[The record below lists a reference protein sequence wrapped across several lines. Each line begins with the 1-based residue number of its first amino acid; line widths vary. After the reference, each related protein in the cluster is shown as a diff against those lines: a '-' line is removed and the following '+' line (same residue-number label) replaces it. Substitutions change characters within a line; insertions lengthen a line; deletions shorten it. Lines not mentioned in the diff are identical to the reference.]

1 MTTTQAVKKLG
12 DTASVS
18 VARLKSAWVP
28 LKRIL
33 AFSPADDSIA
43 PQKSLAVSLEKGGAS
58 VVYGSRFLSK
68 ITFKAVKKYFFEEGK
83 YPQPEDLASSLTLAA
98 NEFGGIRSDISLNI
112 PKAWTII
119 RTAEFPS
126 TVKEN
131 LPDVVFYEIDRL
143 TPFMPDE
150 SFFDFRILKEQDGR
164 LTVLLMAAKA
174 EMVAPYIKALG
185 EHGFKVGSLTV
196 DLSSI
201 GTLCRYWNKGGDTLF
216 VRVGEEGYEGALFI
230 DGSVAQTI
238 SSAVPASDR
247 EARING
253 VTAEIRA
260 MMDAARDRAK
270 NLQVVALFSDKDPSL
285 KESVRSRLDFPLKI
299 LGETDL
305 GLKLHGAAE
314 EVPYAAAGS
323 LLESLWP
330 GSKGLNLLKKG
341 KYEIAKNPVAL
352 SVILILAI
360 VTVGVFNVTA
370 PVRLEK
376 ERLQSFNQQIDKKK
390 KEVRKVEALK
400 KEADSLKGEIS
411 TINNFKLEN
420 PFMLN
425 LLKELT
431 VILPMTTWL
440 TRVRMTDSTVQ
451 IEGYSDSAT
460 SLLPKLEASPYL
472 QKVEFASP
480 TFRDRRMNA
489 DRFNIK
495 MEIEGLKKAESEG
508 DKKEIKSGNEKK

>member
-1 MTTTQAVKKLG
+1 MTTAQAVKKLG
-12 DTASVS
+12 DRASVS
-18 VARLKSAWVP
+18 VARLKSAWEP
-28 LKRIL
+28 LKKIL

-58 VVYGSRFLSK
+58 VVYGSRFLSR
-68 ITFKAVKKYFFEEGK
+68 ITVTAVKKYFFGEGK
-83 YPQPEDLASSLTLAA
+83 YPQPEDLAYSLAMAA
-98 NEFGGIRSDISLNI
+98 NEFGGIRSDVSLNI

-150 SFFDFRILKEQDGR
+150 SFFDFRILKEHDGR
-164 LTVLLMAAKA
+164 LTVLLMVVKA
-174 EMVAPYIKALG
+174 EVVRPYIEALR
-185 EHGFKVGSLTV
+185 EHGFKVAALTV

-201 GTLCRYWNKGGDTLF
+201 GTLCRYWNKGGDTIFL
-216 VRVGEEGYEGALFI
+216 RLGEEGYEGALFI
-230 DGSVAQTI
+230 DGSVAQTV
-238 SSAVPASDR
+238 SWTEPAPDM
-247 EARING
+247 EAITNG
-253 VTAEIRA
+253 ITAKITG
-260 MMDAARDRAK
+260 MVDAAGDRAK
-270 NLQVVALFSDKDPSL
+270 NLQVVALFPDKNTSL
-285 KESVRSRLDFPLKI
+285 IESVRSRLDFPVKV

-305 GLKLHGAAE
+305 GLKFHGAAE
-314 EVPYAAAGS
+314 EIPFAAAGS

-330 GSKGLNLLKKG
+330 ASKGLNLLKKG
-341 KYEIAKNPVAL
+341 KYEVRKNPIAL

-360 VTVGVFNVTA
+360 VAVGVLNVMA

-376 ERLQSFNQQIDKKK
+376 ERLKSFNEQIATKKE
-390 KEVRKVEALK
+390 EVRKVEALK
-400 KEADSLKGEIS
+400 KEADSLKGDIS
-411 TINNFKLEN
+411 TINNFKLDN

-425 LLKELT
+425 LLRELT
-431 VILPMTTWL
+431 VILPKTTWL
-440 TRVRMTDSTVQ
+440 TRVRMTDSSVQ

-495 MEIEGLKKAESEG
+495 MEIEGLKKAGSEG
-508 DKKEIKSGNEKK
+508 GKKEIKPSNEKK